1 MFEALRNDRMTL
13 TLLYGNPW
21 RDPSLAV
28 TMMVETLIVKVGSVF
43 IYRGDVRKKKQTNH
57 KTNHDFSLPRIIF

>member
-1 MFEALRNDRMTL
+1 MTL

-43 IYRGDVRKKKQTNH
+43 IFRGDVRKKNKQTT
-57 KTNHDFSLPRIIF
+57 KQTMTLAYQE